1 MRIRRIASNQSRLHA
16 WVTRAK
22 KKSMMQEKAR
32 RRREI
37 ARRMQC
43 TRLNAQQMIQDN
55 LNRAAV
61 FVEETAAR
69 EDIPFRVDTTHRD
82 LVYLGGYV
90 GCRMYMS
97 VAACMAYTP
106 LRTNKIIGSCKRA
119 AGFAREE
126 RKGASGAWN
135 WAGILLEIGNGHK
148 DWPDGGND
156 PLPRTALCTE

>member
-90 GCRMYMS
+90 GCRMYGLYASANKQNNRFVQACRRVCPRGTKGS
-97 VAACMAYTP
+97 VRRME
-106 LRTNKIIGSCKRA
+106 LGKHS
-119 AGFAREE
+119 
-126 RKGASGAWN
+126 
-135 WAGILLEIGNGHK
+135 LGNGHK